1 MIDKTELKKQYKQT
15 AVPMG
20 IYKITNL
27 TNGKFFI
34 GQSKNLPG
42 RINRHKFA
50 LKFGSEEIAD
60 LQSDFRK
67 YGEENFTFEILDYLK
82 PKDEPGYDYTEDLEC
97 LLQLWLE
104 KLQPYNEKGYNTL
117 D

>member
-15 AVPMG
+15 TVPMG

-27 TNGKFFI
+27 ANGKIFV
-34 GQSKNLPG
+34 GLGKNLAG

-50 LKFGSEEIAD
+50 LKFGSEEIKE
-60 LQSDFRK
+60 LQSDFNK
-67 YGEENFTFEILDYLK
+67 YGEENFKFEEIDYLK

-104 KLQPYNEKGYNTL
+104 KLQPYNDKGYNTL